1 MRNPRSSTVFT
12 LLAVLALLAA
22 VPLAAYT
29 IVLKDGSTLA
39 AKEKYKIS
47 GTRALITLQNG
58 TQTFLDAKQIDVA
71 KTEEVNQHDYGN
83 AVVIDDTR
91 ANAAAAPPAAPR
103 KRTLADLIETRK
115 TAPRDVPEA
124 RRESRRGESGG
135 SGGGAGRTKAGY
147 VDFSTVARKPFAQLE
162 VASDLQQF
170 LHAQGIEEVE
180 IYQGSE
186 PDRPLVEITTNSEG
200 AVFKALAVGANA
212 LLHIRD
218 SHPKVAALDL
228 LMTTPAKERAGQFV
242 LTPQNAADLVAKNVE
257 IAAFYLTN
265 VQF

>member
-91 ANAAAAPPAAPR
+91 ANAAAAPR
-103 KRTLADLIETRK
+103 RRTLADLIETRK

-147 VDFSTVARKPFAQLE
+147 V
-162 VASDLQQF
+162 
-170 LHAQGIEEVE
+170 
-180 IYQGSE
+180 
-186 PDRPLVEITTNSEG
+186 
-200 AVFKALAVGANA
+200 
-212 LLHIRD
+212 
-218 SHPKVAALDL
+218 
-228 LMTTPAKERAGQFV
+228 
-242 LTPQNAADLVAKNVE
+242 
-257 IAAFYLTN
+257 
-265 VQF
+265 